1 MQLKKS
7 AVLCAAAFAAMAAGS
22 AHAVMDGAHQTI
34 INDANANNRVVFISG
49 ASAVQK
55 GFTAIVSELVNSPI
69 RFANTTASSKDFEGV
84 AGTLKVA
91 AGGWAA
97 GSNVVIIYR
106 TKGGSVWGVDPVA
119 RADSTT
125 ESLNV
130 TSATC
135 GTEGNGT
142 ASLPYT
148 CTTNTRTPDA
158 GVSDVAPKYFKYP
171 YNTEG
176 ETAAAQL
183 SATELARFT
192 GNGTIAPLYGLAFGI
207 PATNALGDVNLTRAK
222 VAAIFGGN
230 VSNWSEVD
238 ETGVESGPIVVCRR
252 VPGSGTQA
260 TYNMWA
266 GNFPCGTFNVPA
278 DRTASGTIWNA
289 ATKTYTIP
297 AALNKL
303 VVIENSTSGDVRNCL
318 DKAQTGGTYG
328 TKNRSGAAVTVN
340 FQGSGYKAI
349 GTLSLDSL
357 SSSKT
362 SGNWAFRSLDG
373 AGKYY
378 WDATSGAV
386 STTGTGKFPTKEV
399 YENGDWDLQGWVT
412 FNIPARTHSSSG
424 ALAGNKRALLDQ
436 FVLKA
441 QNPAVLSTLADL
453 KNVAMGIPGGDYEGD
468 QVLDAEYLAGDQ
480 CGPFVRTYPD

>member
-1 MQLKKS
+1 MQFKKS
-7 AVLCAAAFAAMAAGS
+7 AILCAAAFAAMAAGS
-22 AHAVMDGAHQTI
+22 ANAAMTPAHEAV
-34 INDANANNRVVFISG
+34 INDANTNNRVVFISG

-55 GFTAIVSELVNSPI
+55 GFSSIVAELVNSPI
-69 RFANTTASSKDFEGV
+69 RFSNTTASSKDFEGV

-97 GSNVVIIYR
+97 GSNVLIIYR

-119 RADSTT
+119 RAETI

-135 GTEGNGT
+135 GAEGSGT

-148 CTTNTRTPDA
+148 CTTNTRIPDA
-158 GVSDVAPKYFKYP
+158 GVSDVAPKYFKSP
-171 YNTEG
+171 FNTEG
-176 ETAAAQL
+176 ETAAPSL
-183 SATELARFT
+183 SAVELARFA
-192 GNGTIAPLYGLAFGI
+192 GAGKIAPLYGLAFGI

-222 VAAIFGGN
+222 VSAIFAGN

-238 ETGVESGPIVVCRR
+238 ETGAESGPIVICRR

-278 DRTASGTIWNA
+278 DRSKSGSIWNA

-297 AALNKL
+297 ANLNKL
-303 VVIENSTSGDVRNCL
+303 VVVENSTSGDVRNCL
-318 DKAQTGGTYG
+318 DKAQTGGTYA
-328 TKNRSGAAVTVN
+328 TKDRSGAPVNVN

-357 SSSKT
+357 SSSKST
-362 SGNWAFRSLDG
+362 GNWAFRSLEG

-378 WDATSGAV
+378 WDNTAGNV
-386 STTGTGKFPTKEV
+386 SSVGTGKFPTKEV

-412 FNIPARTHSSSG
+412 FNIPARTT
-424 ALAGNKRALLDQ
+424 GNAKRALLDQ

-441 QNPAVLSTLADL
+441 QDPAVLAALTDL

-468 QVLDAEYLAGDQ
+468 QVLDAEYPNGDQ
-480 CGPFVRTYPD
+480 CGPFSRNYPD

>member
-7 AVLCAAAFAAMAAGS
+7 AVLCAAAFAAMAAGY
-22 AHAVMDGAHQTI
+22 AHADLTGTAKTVVD
-34 INDANANNRVVFISG
+34 DATTNNRIVFISG

-55 GFTAIVSELVNSPI
+55 GFTSIVTELVNSPI

-119 RADSTT
+119 REQSIEALNITST
-125 ESLNV
+125 S
-130 TSATC
+130 C
-135 GTEGNGT
+135 GPDAQGNGNGT

-148 CTTNTRTPDA
+148 CTTNTRIPDA
-158 GVSDVAPKYFKYP
+158 GVSDVAPKYFKSP
-171 YNTEG
+171 FNTEG
-176 ETAAAQL
+176 EIAAPSL
-183 SATELARFT
+183 STVELARFA
-192 GNGTIAPLYGLAFGI
+192 GAGKIAPLYGLAFGI

-222 VAAIFGGN
+222 VSAIFAGN

-238 ETGVESGPIVVCRR
+238 ETGNESGPIVVCRR

-278 DRTASGTIWNA
+278 DRSKSGSIWNA

-297 AALNKL
+297 ASLNKL

-318 DKAQTGGTYG
+318 DKAQTGGTYA
-328 TKNRSGAAVTVN
+328 TKDRSGAAVNVN

-362 SGNWAFRSLDG
+362 TGNWAFRSLDG

-378 WDATSGAV
+378 WDNTSTGAV
-386 STTGTGKFPTKEV
+386 STSGTGKFPTKEV

-412 FNIPARTHSSSG
+412 FNIPARTT
-424 ALAGNKRALLDQ
+424 GNAKRALLDQ

-441 QNPAVLSTLADL
+441 QNPAVLAAITDL

-468 QVLDAEYLAGDQ
+468 QVLDAEYLNGDQ
-480 CGPFVRTYPD
+480 CGPFSRNYPD

>member
-7 AVLCAAAFAAMAAGS
+7 AVLCAAAFAAMAAGY
-22 AHAVMDGAHQTI
+22 AHADLTGTAKTVVD
-34 INDANANNRVVFISG
+34 DATTNNRIVFISG

-55 GFTAIVSELVNSPI
+55 GFTSIVTELVNSPI

-119 RADSTT
+119 RGETI
-125 ESLNV
+125 ESLNI
-130 TSATC
+130 TSTSC
-135 GTEGNGT
+135 GPDAQGNGNGT
-142 ASLPYT
+142 AAVPYT
-148 CTTNTRTPDA
+148 CTTNTRIPDA
-158 GVSDVAPKYFKYP
+158 GVSDIAPKYFKNP

-176 ETAAAQL
+176 ETAAPSL
-183 SATELARFT
+183 SSVELARFS
-192 GNGTIAPLYGLAFGI
+192 GAGRIAPLYGLAFGI

-222 VAAIFGGN
+222 VSAIFAGN
-230 VSNWSEVD
+230 VSDWSEVD
-238 ETGVESGPIVVCRR
+238 ETGTESGPIVVCRR

-266 GNFPCGTFNVPA
+266 GNFPCGTFNPPA
-278 DRTASGTIWNA
+278 DRSVSGTIFNG
-289 ATKTYTIP
+289 TVSPKTYTIP
-297 AALNKL
+297 AVLNKL

-318 DKAQTGGTYG
+318 EKAQTGGTYA
-328 TKNRSGAAVTVN
+328 TKDRSGAPVNVN

-357 SSSKT
+357 SSSKST
-362 SGNWAFRSLDG
+362 GNWAFRSLDG

-378 WDATSGAV
+378 WDNTAGAV

-412 FNIPARTHSSSG
+412 FNIPART
-424 ALAGNKRALLDQ
+424 AGNAKRTLLDQ

-441 QNPAVLSTLADL
+441 QNPAVLAAITDL
-453 KNVAMGIPGGDYEGD
+453 KNVAMAIPGGDYDGD
-468 QVLDAEYLAGDQ
+468 QVLDAEYIGGDQ
-480 CGPFVRTYPD
+480 CGPFSRNYPD